1 RLFRDAGLAGLAP
14 GDKRGGK
21 GNGRLDKAVEG
32 IINEKIECK
41 YLRRP
46 GCSVSA
52 LVRLIKRACEACGL
66 RPPSRQT
73 VQNRVNLIPEY
84 TVHSAQKGKYSAR
97 SKYHVSRGSFPGADV
112 PLSVVQ
118 FDHSPLDIM
127 IVDRE
132 YRISIG
138 RPYLTCAID
147 VYSRMIYGYFL
158 TLGSPSYESVAMC
171 LLHGIQTKDK
181 FLERFGIDA
190 EDWPVHGLPAC
201 IHVDN
206 AKEFR
211 SKHLADFC
219 AQYQT
224 TLEYRPIKTPQYGAH
239 IERLFRT
246 NNEEIHQL
254 DGTTF
259 SSVHE
264 RGDYKSEDEARMT
277 LDELE
282 EFIVFTILEY
292 HLSEH
297 SILNMPPKLCWD
309 KAFLNGLVD
318 PYVPL
323 DEKKMVIDLL
333 PFDERTIQK
342 GGVGMFG
349 LHYTSESLQSIR
361 HLETKSKERRQYRI
375 KYDTRNISRIFLLN
389 PVTKCY
395 ETLYLS
401 DRRFGDISLIELKQI
416 KKVLKHEN
424 KIFNT
429 RNLGLYVSRKE
440 ELLAKAAAGKNS
452 KYNQRLKERIER
464 GKEHSKFVTGDKEDA
479 TKVYPDIDIDPS
491 KVNLDDLE

>member
-1 RLFRDAGLAGLAP
+1 
-14 GDKRGGK
+14 
-21 GNGRLDKAVEG
+21 
-32 IINEKIECK
+32 
-41 YLRRP
+41 
-46 GCSVSA
+46 
-52 LVRLIKRACEACGL
+52 
-66 RPPSRQT
+66 
-73 VQNRVNLIPEY
+73 
-84 TVHSAQKGKYSAR
+84 
-97 SKYHVSRGSFPGADV
+97 
-112 PLSVVQ
+112 
-118 FDHSPLDIM
+118 
-127 IVDRE
+127 
-132 YRISIG
+132 
-138 RPYLTCAID
+138 
-147 VYSRMIYGYFL
+147 MIYGYFL